1 MTSQPTAPDPEY
13 AALAAVAVNWMERV
27 WRQRDLA
34 ALAQLHAPD
43 FRDRSPA
50 GRDPGLAAYA
60 AGVAELFAAFP
71 DFETTTEDLVVDTA
85 TATVA
90 IRWTAAGTHRGVFLG
105 AAPTGRRITFRG
117 IEIIRIAG
125 GRITERWGEGDGLD
139 LLDQLGA
146 AGPSDSG
153 GIP

>member
-1 MTSQPTAPDPEY
+1 MGIPTHPPSPEY
-13 AALAAVAVNWMERV
+13 AALAAVAADWMDRV
-27 WRQRDLA
+27 WRRRDLA
-34 ALAQLHAPD
+34 ALSELHAPD
-43 FRDRSPA
+43 FRDRSSA
-50 GRDPGLAAYA
+50 GRDAGLAAYE

-71 DFETTTEDLVVDTA
+71 DFETVTDDLVVDTA

-90 IRWTAAGTHRGVFLG
+90 IRWTAAGTHAGSFLG

-125 GRITERWGEGDGLD
+125 GRITERWGEWDGLD

-146 AGPSDSG
+146 AGTSDSG
-153 GIP
+153 GTP

>member
-1 MTSQPTAPDPEY
+1 MKTRPASQTGEY
-13 AALAAVAVNWMERV
+13 AALAAVAADWMERV
-27 WRQRDLA
+27 WRRRDLA
-34 ALAQLHAPD
+34 AIGELHAPE
-43 FRDRSPA
+43 FMDRSPA
-50 GRDPGLAAYA
+50 GRDPGPAAYA

-71 DFETTTEDLVVDTA
+71 DFEAVTDDLVVDTA

-90 IRWTAAGTHRGVFLG
+90 IRWTATGTHRGDFLG

-125 GRITERWGEGDGLD
+125 GRITERWGEWDGLD

-146 AGPSDSG
+146 AGAFDQG
-153 GIP
+153 EYA